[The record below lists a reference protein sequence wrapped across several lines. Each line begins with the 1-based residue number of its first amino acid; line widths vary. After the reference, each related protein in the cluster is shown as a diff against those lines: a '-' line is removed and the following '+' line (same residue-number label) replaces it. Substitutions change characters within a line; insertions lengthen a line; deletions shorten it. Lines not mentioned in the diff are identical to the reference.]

1 MVTRRQWFLQLGG
14 GVVLAGWSG
23 ADLEA
28 AELPPG
34 VYEASREHL
43 GHALAGNPVAVA
55 GETELVQLRA
65 ATFHPAFFSADEYQI
80 LGCLTA
86 IMLGEQRDLAVVR
99 EIAEWIDL
107 TLFDAGAVQTASRSL
122 SAAHRAVAA
131 AYYGTAPVRKLEEFD
146 AQKVTREGIA
156 WIEAHSRRLHGGSFI
171 SRSAPRQIAI
181 LQFIS
186 DERQDRGTENAGTR
200 FFSYLK
206 ERVIEGFYTSKAGL
220 EELGYR
226 GNAFYASPPGCEHLY
241 G

>member
-1 MVTRRQWFLQLGG
+1 MVTRRQWLLQLGG

-23 ADLEA
+23 VDLDA

-34 VYEASREHL
+34 LYEASRDHL
-43 GHALAGNPVAVA
+43 GHALAGGPVGVG

-65 ATFHPAFFSADEYQI
+65 ATFQPAFFSPDEYQTI
-80 LGCLTA
+80 RCLTA
-86 IMLGEQRDLAVVR
+86 LMLGETSETAVVR

-107 TLFDAGAVQTASRSL
+107 TLFDAADVRTAARAL
-122 SAAHRAVAA
+122 SPAHRAVAV
-131 AYYGTAPVRKLEEFD
+131 AYYGAEHVRKREDFD
-146 AQKVTREGIA
+146 AQKVTREGLA
-156 WIEAHSRRLHGGSFI
+156 WIEAHSRRWHGGGFI
-171 SRSAPRQIAI
+171 SRSESRQIAI

-200 FFSYLK
+200 FFSYFK
-206 ERVIEGFYTSKAGL
+206 ERVVDGFYTSRAGL
-220 EELGYR
+220 DELGYR

>member
-1 MVTRRQWFLQLGG
+1 MVTRRQWLLQLGG

-23 ADLEA
+23 ADLDA
-28 AELPPG
+28 ADLPPG
-34 VYEASREHL
+34 VYAASRDHL
-43 GHALAGNPVAVA
+43 GHALAGNPVAVG
-55 GETELVQLRA
+55 GETELMQLRG
-65 ATFHPAFFSADEYQI
+65 ATFQPAFFSADEYQI

-86 IMLGEQRDLAVVR
+86 LMLGEQRDAAVVR

-107 TLFDAGAVQTASRSL
+107 TLVDAGAVQTAARAL
-122 SAAHRAVAA
+122 SPAHRAVAA
-131 AYYGTAPVRKLEEFD
+131 AYYGAEPVRKVEEFD

-156 WIEAHSRRLHGGSFI
+156 WIEAQSRRWHGGSFI
-171 SRSAPRQIAI
+171 SRSEPRQIAI

-200 FFSYLK
+200 FFTYLK
-206 ERVIEGFYTSKAGL
+206 ERVIDGFYTSKAGL

>member
-23 ADLEA
+23 ADLDA

-34 VYEASREHL
+34 IYEASRDHL
-43 GHALAGNPVAVA
+43 GHALAGNPIAVG

-65 ATFHPAFFSADEYQI
+65 TFQPAFFSPDEYQTI
-80 LGCLTA
+80 ERLTA
-86 IMLGEQRDLAVVR
+86 LLLGEQPDAAVVR
-99 EIAEWIDL
+99 EIGAWIDL
-107 TLFDAGAVQTASRSL
+107 TIFDAGAVRTAARAL
-122 SAAHRAVAA
+122 SPAHRAVAV
-131 AYYGTAPVRKLEEFD
+131 AYYGAEPVRKLEEFN
-146 AQKVTREGIA
+146 AQKVMREGIA
-156 WIEAHSRRLHGGSFI
+156 WIEEYSRRWHSGSFN
-171 SRSAPRQIAI
+171 SRSEQRQIAI

-186 DERQDRGTENAGTR
+186 DDRQDRGTENAGTR
-200 FFSYLK
+200 FFTYLK
-206 ERVIEGFYTSKAGL
+206 GRVSDGFYTSKAGL